1 LKIRSWQAGAQQCC
15 APTFFWV
22 ILAALVGISS
32 IFTPNA
38 VAQRKPV
45 LQQIQLPHPYYYR
58 EMYLPQLTSGPSSV
72 AWSPDS
78 REVIYSMGGSL
89 WRQSIDSTTGRQ
101 ITDGTGYDYQPD
113 WSPDGKS
120 VVYVSYQ
127 RDAMELWLLDLATG
141 NAKQITKD
149 AAVDVEPRWSP
160 DGTKIVYVSTAY
172 HGRFH
177 IFVMEAREQPAAEN
191 KASVVRLTEETK
203 STLPRYYYA
212 EYDTEIHPTWSR
224 DGKEILFVSNRGHIY
239 GTGGF
244 WRMPAVPGA
253 EAREIH
259 YEETT
264 WKSRPDFSP
273 DGTKILYSSYLGQQW
288 HQLWVMPAN
297 GGDAFPISYGD
308 WDETYARWSPDGKK
322 IAFISNRNGNTE
334 LWIQEFP
341 GGGRRRLEA
350 PERRYLK
357 PHGSVEIAVIGIDGK
372 PTPARVAVTDATGKF
387 FSPRDAW
394 MSGADGY
401 DRGESTFEPH
411 YFPSSGMAVIE
422 VPAGKIHVEV
432 MKGLEFAFERR
443 DLDVGEDRV
452 ARVTVRLKPVGA
464 EKSKP
469 GPGGSLTACG
479 LGAQQCCARTT
490 SGRGDDRGQRRDS
503 SHRDSNHGDDGQCWV
518 SSDLHVHMNYGGEYR
533 NTPEHLVLQAE
544 AENLGIVNNLIV
556 NKEQRI
562 PDIAYSGR
570 QVDPASNAHA
580 IVVHG
585 QEFHTTQWGHLGLL
599 NIRDGILLPG
609 YAGYPGTAATSLLP
623 MDADVADMAHARGA
637 LVGIAHP
644 FDEDPATIPR
654 TQEDTPEEL
663 AADVALGK
671 LDYLEV
677 VGFDDYRATASVWY
691 RLLDLGFRIPAGA
704 GTDAMA
710 NFASLRGP
718 VGMDR
723 VYARVPAGPVKID
736 SFIDALKRGRTFA
749 TNGPLLDFS
758 LGAESIG
765 GEVRL
770 EDAKNITY
778 STSLRSIVPLDHW
791 ELVCYG
797 AKPAQGKSGSYFVQE
812 LKMNASR
819 DGGGAHGEVAI
830 ERSGW
835 CLVRASSEKS
845 EYPILDNYVYAT
857 TSPIYVTVGGK
868 KPTSG
873 DDAEYFVAWMDR
885 TMAMAAK
892 YAYWNS
898 EGEKEVALKRLKA
911 AREIYVGL
919 R

>member
-1 LKIRSWQAGAQQCC
+1 MTVGWKLIGERRIAIKILFASVVAASLI
-15 APTFFWV
+15 AAVFFSP
-22 ILAALVGISS
+22 LSR
-32 IFTPNA
+32 
-38 VAQRKPV
+38 AQRKPV

-72 AWSPDS
+72 TWSPDS

-89 WRQSIDSTTGRQ
+89 WRQRVDSNMARQ
-101 ITDGTGYDYQPD
+101 ITDGSGYDYQPD

-120 VVYVSYQ
+120 IVYVSYQ
-127 RDAMELWLLDLATG
+127 RDGMQLWLLDLPTG
-141 NAKQITKD
+141 KTQQITKD
-149 AAVDVEPRWSP
+149 DGVDVEPRWSP
-160 DGTKIVYVSTAY
+160 DGTKIVFVSTEY

-177 IFVMEAREQPAAEN
+177 IFVMDASSQPVEN
-191 KASVVRLTEETK
+191 RASIVRLTEETK

-244 WRMPAVPGA
+244 WRMKAQAFAP
-253 EAREIH
+253 AREIH

-273 DGTKILYSSYLGQQW
+273 DGAKILYSSYLGQQW
-288 HQLWVMPAN
+288 HQLWVIPAN

-322 IAFISNRNGNTE
+322 IAFISNRDGNTG
-334 LWIQEFP
+334 LWIQAFP
-341 GGGRRRLEA
+341 CGGQRRLDVT
-350 PERRYLK
+350 EREYLK
-357 PHGSVEIAVIGIDGK
+357 PRGRVEIAVIGVDGQL
-372 PTPARVAVTDATGKF
+372 TPARVSVTDDAGRF
-387 FSPRDAW
+387 FAPRDVW
-394 MSGADGY
+394 ISGADGF
-401 DRGESTFEPH
+401 DRRQSEFEPH
-411 YFPSSGMAVIE
+411 YFPSTGTATVE

-432 MKGLEFAFERR
+432 MKGFEFAFEKR
-443 DLDVGEDRV
+443 DVEVGTGAV
-452 ARVTVRLKPVGA
+452 ASVTVNLKA
-464 EKSKP
+464 IE
-469 GPGGSLTACG
+469 
-479 LGAQQCCARTT
+479 
-490 SGRGDDRGQRRDS
+490 
-503 SHRDSNHGDDGQCWV
+503 SNKVQSANERWV

-570 QVDPASNAHA
+570 QVDDASNARA

-585 QEFHTTQWGHLGLL
+585 QEYHTTQWGHLGLL
-599 NIRDGILLPG
+599 NIRNGILLPG
-609 YAGYPGTAATSLLP
+609 YAGYPVTAATSLLP

-637 LVGIAHP
+637 LVGVAHP
-644 FDEDPATIPR
+644 FDEDPATVPR

-677 VGFDDYRATASVWY
+677 VGFNDYRATASVWY

-723 VYARVPAGPVKID
+723 VYARVPSGPVKID
-736 SFIDALKRGRTFA
+736 SFLDALKSGKTFA

-758 LGAESIG
+758 LGGERIG
-765 GEVRL
+765 GEVKL
-770 EDAKNITY
+770 SGPKNVTF
-778 STSLRSIVPLDHW
+778 SAALHSIVPLDHW

-797 AKPAQGKSGSYFVQE
+797 AKAAAGSNGPYFVRE
-812 LKMNASR
+812 LEMTTSR
-819 DGGGAHGEVAI
+819 DGGEVHGDVAI
-830 ERSGW
+830 EKSGW
-835 CLVRASSEKS
+835 CLMRASSDKS
-845 EYPILDNYVYAT
+845 EYPILDNYVYGT
-857 TSPIYVTVGGK
+857 TSPIYVTVDGK
-868 KPTSG
+868 KPSSRE
-873 DDAEYFVAWMDR
+873 DAEYFVKWMDR
-885 TMAMAAK
+885 TMAMASK
-892 YAYWNS
+892 YSYWNS
-898 EGEKEVALKRLKA
+898 DAEKGFALKRLGEAKK
-911 AREIYVGL
+911 IYESL

>member
-1 LKIRSWQAGAQQCC
+1 MRIRCAQFL
-15 APTFFWV
+15 TV
-22 ILAALVGISS
+22 ILALLAI
-32 IFTPNA
+32 TPFA
-38 VAQRKPV
+38 AAQRKPV
-45 LQQIQLPHPYYYR
+45 LPQIELPHPYYYR

-72 AWSPDS
+72 TWSPDS
-78 REVIYSMGGSL
+78 SEVIYSMGGSL
-89 WRQSIDSTTGRQ
+89 WRQRIDSNTAQ
-101 ITDGTGYDYQPD
+101 QLTDGNGYDYQPD

-127 RDAMELWLLDLATG
+127 HDAMELWMLDLASG
-141 NAKQITKD
+141 NTKRITKNS
-149 AAVDVEPRWSP
+149 AVNVEPRWSP
-160 DGTKIVYVSTAY
+160 DGKKIVFVSTAY

-177 IFVMEAREQPAAEN
+177 IFVMEARDESAEN
-191 KASVVRLTEETK
+191 AASIVRLTEETK

-244 WRMPAVPGA
+244 WRMKAEAFA

-264 WKSRPDFSP
+264 WKARPDFSP
-273 DGTKILYSSYLGQQW
+273 DGTKILYSSYLGRQW

-308 WDETYARWSPDGKK
+308 WDETYARWSPDGKR

-334 LWIQEFP
+334 LWLQDFP
-341 GGGRRRLEA
+341 GGGQRLLA
-350 PERRYLK
+350 ASERKYLK
-357 PHGSVEIAVIGIDGK
+357 PHGWIEIEVFAGDGK
-372 PTPARVAVTDATGKF
+372 PTPARVSVTDARGRF
-387 FSPRDAW
+387 FAPRDAW
-394 MSGADGY
+394 ISGADGY
-401 DRGESTFEPH
+401 DRKESEFEPH
-411 YFPSSGMAVIE
+411 YFPSNGKASIE
-422 VPAGKIHVEV
+422 APVGKIHIDV
-432 MKGLEFAFERR
+432 MKGFEFAFERR
-443 DLDVGEDRV
+443 DVDVNAGAV
-452 ARVTVRLKPVGA
+452 ARVAVKFTMIGGIKEKT
-464 EKSKP
+464 EKSESERA
-469 GPGGSLTACG
+469 GDLTSCGS
-479 LGAQQCCARTT
+479 GAQQCCARTT
-490 SGRGDDRGQRRDS
+490 SGQGDDR
-503 SHRDSNHGDDGQCWV
+503 DDCWV

-533 NTPEHLVLQAE
+533 NTPGHLVLQAE

-570 QVDPASNAHA
+570 QVDPASNSHA
-580 IVVHG
+580 MVVHG

-644 FDEDPATIPR
+644 FDEDPAAVPR

-677 VGFDDYRATASVWY
+677 VGFNDYRTTAGVWY

-723 VYARVPAGPVKID
+723 VYARVPSGPVKIE
-736 SFIDALKRGRTFA
+736 SFLDALKSGKTVA

-758 LGAESIG
+758 LGDEKIG
-765 GEVRL
+765 GEVKL
-770 EDAKNITY
+770 EGARNV
-778 STSLRSIVPLDHW
+778 SFSASLHSIVPLNHW

-797 AKPAQGKSGSYFVQE
+797 AKPAEGNDGPYFVRE
-812 LKMNASR
+812 LKMNESR
-819 DGGGAHGEVAI
+819 DGGEARGEVAI
-830 ERSGW
+830 EKSGW
-835 CLVRASSEKS
+835 CLVWASSDKS
-845 EYPILDNYVYAT
+845 EYPILDNYIYGT

-868 KPTSG
+868 KSVSH

-885 TMAMAAK
+885 TMAMASK

-898 EGEKEVALKRLKA
+898 DAEKEVALRRLKA
-911 AREIYVGL
+911 AREIYESL

>member
-1 LKIRSWQAGAQQCC
+1 MRMRCAQFLN
-15 APTFFWV
+15 A
-22 ILAALVGISS
+22 ILALMTIALAIILGLLAIAP
-32 IFTPNA
+32 IA
-38 VAQRKPV
+38 AAQRKPV
-45 LQQIQLPHPYYYR
+45 LPQIEVPHPYYYR

-72 AWSPDS
+72 TWSPDS
-78 REVIYSMGGSL
+78 SEVIYSMGGSL
-89 WRQSIDSTTGRQ
+89 WRQRVDSTTAQ
-101 ITDGTGYDYQPD
+101 QLTDGNGYDYQPD

-127 RDAMELWLLDLATG
+127 HDAMELFELDLGSGKST
-141 NAKQITKD
+141 QITKD
-149 AAVDVEPRWSP
+149 SAVDVEPRWSP
-160 DGTKIVYVSTAY
+160 DGKRIVYVSTAY

-177 IFVMEAREQPAAEN
+177 IFTMSFKGDGTPGRIT
-191 KASVVRLTEETK
+191 RLTEETK

-224 DGKEILFVSNRGHIY
+224 DGAEILFVSNRGHIY

-244 WRMPAVPGA
+244 WRMRAEPGA

-264 WKSRPDFSP
+264 WKARPDFSP
-273 DGTKILYSSYLGQQW
+273 DGTKILYSSYLGRQW

-308 WDETYARWSPDGKK
+308 WDETYARWSPDGKR

-334 LWIQEFP
+334 LWIQDFP
-341 GGGRRRLEA
+341 GGGQRRINATDRK
-350 PERRYLK
+350 YLK
-357 PHGSVEIAVIGIDGK
+357 PHGRVEIEVFDGDGK
-372 PTPARVAVTDATGKF
+372 ATAARVSVTDAAGRF
-387 FSPRDAW
+387 FAPRNAW
-394 MSGADGY
+394 ISGADGY
-401 DRGESTFEPH
+401 DRKQGEFEPH
-411 YFPSSGMAVIE
+411 YFPAGGKAEIE
-422 VPAGKIHVEV
+422 VPVGKIRVEV
-432 MKGLEFAFERR
+432 MKGFEFALEKR
-443 DLDVGEDRV
+443 DVEVSAEKTLSLK
-452 ARVTVRLKPVGA
+452 VRLKPIGEA
-464 EKSKP
+464 SGKIRSDITSCSEE
-469 GPGGSLTACG
+469 
-479 LGAQQCCARTT
+479 AQTGVSVPRE
-490 SGRGDDRGQRRDS
+490 
-503 SHRDSNHGDDGQCWV
+503 CWV

-562 PDIAYSGR
+562 PDIAYSGK
-570 QVDPASNAHA
+570 QVDAASNARA
-580 IVVHG
+580 MVVHG
-585 QEFHTTQWGHLGLL
+585 QEFHTTQWGHLGIL

-644 FDEDPATIPR
+644 FDEDPATLPR

-677 VGFDDYRATASVWY
+677 VGFNDYRATAGVWY

-723 VYARVPAGPVKID
+723 VYARVPSGPVKIE
-736 SFIDALKRGRTFA
+736 SFLDALKSGKTVA

-758 LGAESIG
+758 MGGEKIG
-765 GEVRL
+765 GEVKLDR
-770 EDAKNITY
+770 AKNVTF
-778 STSLRSIVPLDHW
+778 SASLRSIVAVDRW

-797 AKPAQGKSGSYFVQE
+797 AKAANGAYFVQE
-812 LKMNASR
+812 LKMNGSR
-819 DGGGAHGEVAI
+819 DGGEASGEVAV
-830 ERSGW
+830 EKSGW
-835 CLVRASSEKS
+835 CLVRASSEKA
-845 EYPILDNYVYAT
+845 EYPILDNYVYGT

-868 KPTSG
+868 RATSRE
-873 DDAEYFVAWMDR
+873 DAEYFVAWMDR
-885 TMAMAAK
+885 TMGMAAK
-892 YAYWNS
+892 YGYWNS
-898 EGEKEVALKRLKA
+898 EGEKEIALKRLGEAK
-911 AREIYVGL
+911 RIYEGL

>member
-1 LKIRSWQAGAQQCC
+1 MRIRGVQ
-15 APTFFWV
+15 FFSV
-22 ILAALVGISS
+22 ILALVAIAPFS
-32 IFTPNA
+32 A
-38 VAQRKPV
+38 AQRRPV
-45 LQQIQLPHPYYYR
+45 LPQIELPHPYYYR
-58 EMYLPQLTSGPSSV
+58 EMYLPVLTSGPSSV

-78 REVIYSMGGSL
+78 REVIYSMGGAL
-89 WRQSIDSTTGRQ
+89 WRQRVDSNTARQ
-101 ITDGTGYDYQPD
+101 ITAGDGYDYQPD
-113 WSPDGKS
+113 WSADGKS

-127 RDAMELWLLDLATG
+127 HDAMELWVLDLATG
-141 NAKQITKD
+141 VSRQITRGG
-149 AAVDVEPRWSP
+149 AVNVEPRWSP
-160 DGTKIVYVSTAY
+160 DGKRIVFVSTEY

-177 IFVMEAREQPAAEN
+177 IFVMDAGEGFDFAGGKARVA
-191 KASVVRLTEETK
+191 RLTEETR

-224 DGKEILFVSNRGHIY
+224 DGADILFVSNRGHIY

-244 WRMPAVPGA
+244 WRMKAEAGA

-264 WKSRPDFSP
+264 WKARPDFSP
-273 DGTKILYSSYLGQQW
+273 DGTKILFSSYLGRQW

-308 WDETYARWSPDGKK
+308 WDETYARWSPDGKR
-322 IAFISNRNGNTE
+322 IAFISNRGGNTE

-341 GGGRRRLEA
+341 GGGQRRIEA
-350 PERRYLK
+350 AELRYLK
-357 PHGSVEIAVIGIDGK
+357 AHGRVEVSVIGGDGK
-372 PTPARVAVTDATGKF
+372 ATAARISVTDEAGKF
-387 FSPRDAW
+387 FAPRDAW
-394 MSGADGY
+394 ISGADGF
-401 DRGESTFEPH
+401 DRSESGFEPH
-411 YFPSSGMAVIE
+411 YFPSSGKAAIE
-422 VPAGKIHVEV
+422 VPTGKIHIEA
-432 MKGLEFAFERR
+432 MKGLEFAIEKR
-443 DLDVGEDRV
+443 DVEVGVGGVVRADVKLKAIV
-452 ARVTVRLKPVGA
+452 AADGKDN
-464 EKSKP
+464 SKTEH
-469 GPGGSLTACG
+469 GGFLTSCG
-479 LGAQQCCARTT
+479 HGAQQCCARTRNGRDVRDVQ
-490 SGRGDDRGQRRDS
+490 SGNGDG
-503 SHRDSNHGDDGQCWV
+503 GCWV

-556 NKEQRI
+556 NKEQKI

-570 QVDPASNAHA
+570 GVDAASNARA
-580 IVVHG
+580 MVVHG

-637 LVGIAHP
+637 LVGVAHP
-644 FDEDPATIPR
+644 FDEDPAAVPH

-677 VGFDDYRATASVWY
+677 VGFNDYRATAGVWY
-691 RLLDLGFRIPAGA
+691 RLLDLGFRLPAGA

-723 VYARVPAGPVKID
+723 VYARVPSGPVKIE
-736 SFIDALKRGRTFA
+736 SFLDALKGGKTVA

-758 LGAESIG
+758 LADQKIG
-765 GEVRL
+765 GEVKL
-770 EDAKNITY
+770 GGAGNV
-778 STSLRSIVPLDHW
+778 SFSASLRSIVPVDHW

-797 AKPAQGKSGSYFVQE
+797 AKAAQGSNGPYFIQE
-812 LKMNASR
+812 LKMISSR
-819 DGGGAHGEVAI
+819 DGGEARGEVAI

-835 CLVRASSEKS
+835 CLVRASNEKS
-845 EYPILDNYVYAT
+845 EYPILDNYVYGT
-857 TSPIYVTVGGK
+857 TSPIYVTVDGK
-868 KPTSG
+868 KPASRE
-873 DDAEYFVAWMDR
+873 DAEYFVKWMDR
-885 TMAMAAK
+885 TMAMASK

-898 EGEKEVALKRLKA
+898 DTEKEFALRRL
-911 AREIYVGL
+911 REAKKIYESL

>member
-1 LKIRSWQAGAQQCC
+1 M
-15 APTFFWV
+15 APS
-22 ILAALVGISS
+22 AL
-32 IFTPNA
+32 
-38 VAQRKPV
+38 AQRKPV
-45 LQQIQLPHPYYYR
+45 LHQIQLPHPYYYR

-72 AWSPDS
+72 TWSPDS

-89 WRQSIDSTTGRQ
+89 WRQSIGSTTAQ
-101 ITDGTGYDYQPD
+101 QLTDGAGYDYQPD
-113 WSPDGKS
+113 WSPDGRH
-120 VVYVSYQ
+120 VVYVSYLH
-127 RDAMELWLLDLATG
+127 DAMELFELDLKNG
-141 NAKQITKD
+141 NSTQITKD
-149 AAVDVEPRWSP
+149 SAVDVEPRWSP
-160 DGTKIVYVSTAY
+160 DGTRIVYVSTAY

-177 IFVMEAREQPAAEN
+177 VFMMNFKSDGTPDRIA
-191 KASVVRLTEETK
+191 RLTEETK

-244 WRMPAVPGA
+244 WRMPAEPGA
-253 EAREIH
+253 EAHEIH

-273 DGTKILYSSYLGQQW
+273 DSTKILYSSYQGRQW
-288 HQLWVMPAN
+288 HQLWVIPAN

-308 WDETYARWSPDGKK
+308 WDETYARWSPDGKR

-334 LWIQEFP
+334 LWLQDYP
-341 GGGRRRLEA
+341 GGGQRRLDA
-350 PERRYLK
+350 KERTYLK
-357 PHGSVEIAVIGIDGK
+357 PHGRIELTVTGIDGK
-372 PTPARVAVTDATGKF
+372 PTAARVAVTNEAGRF
-387 FSPRDAW
+387 FAPRDGW
-394 MSGADGY
+394 ISGADGF
-401 DRGESTFEPH
+401 DRKQSEFEPH
-411 YFPSSGMAVIE
+411 YFPSTGAASVE
-422 VPAGKIHVEV
+422 VPAGKIRVEV
-432 MKGLEFAFERR
+432 MKGFEFAFEKT
-443 DLDVGEDRV
+443 DVDVKAGSVRRV
-452 ARVTVRLKPVGA
+452 AVKLRAIGSG
-464 EKSKP
+464 KSKT
-469 GPGGSLTACG
+469 GRNESFSSCQA
-479 LGAQQCCARTT
+479 GAQQCCAATQ
-490 SGRGDDRGQRRDS
+490 SGRGES
-503 SHRDSNHGDDGQCWV
+503 GDECWV

-570 QVDPASNAHA
+570 QVDRASNARA
-580 IVVHG
+580 MVVHG

-623 MDADVADMAHARGA
+623 MDADVADMAHGRGA

-644 FDEDPATIPR
+644 FDEDPAAVPR

-677 VGFDDYRATASVWY
+677 VGFNDYRATAGVWY

-723 VYARVPAGPVKID
+723 VYARIPAGPVKIEP
-736 SFIDALKRGRTFA
+736 FLDALKGGKTFA
-749 TNGPLLDFS
+749 TNGPLLEFS
-758 LGAESIG
+758 LGGEKIG
-765 GEVRL
+765 GEVKL
-770 EDAKNITY
+770 SGAKNV
-778 STSLRSIVPLDHW
+778 SFSAGLRSIVALDHW

-797 AKPAQGKSGSYFVQE
+797 AKAADARSAPFFVQT
-812 LKMNASR
+812 LKMNAAR
-819 DGGGAHGEVAI
+819 DGGEARGEVAI
-830 ERSGW
+830 EKSGW
-835 CLVRASSEKS
+835 CLVRASSDES

-857 TSPIYVTVGGK
+857 TSPIYVTVDGK
-868 KPTSG
+868 KPSSHK
-873 DDAEYFVAWMDR
+873 DAEYFIAWMDR
-885 TMAMAAK
+885 TMAMASR

-898 EGEKEVALKRLKA
+898 DAEKEFALKRLAEAKT
-911 AREIYVGL
+911 IYEGL